1 MGREDMTR
9 LTSQE
14 KKEIEAV
21 LDRMRKGFAEMHE
34 LMTRDLWDVPN
45 EHQAIKRH
53 YRLAFRDSSTC
64 TERPCLI
71 CSSVYGTY
79 RPTVVLPN
87 GHIINNPKPSGYI
100 E

>member
-1 MGREDMTR
+1 MTQI
-9 LTSQE
+9 TNQE

-21 LDRMRKGFAEMHE
+21 LDRMRKGFREMHE
-34 LMTRDLWDVPN
+34 IMTRDLWDVPN
-45 EHQAIKRH
+45 EHQAVKRH
-53 YRLAFRDSSTC
+53 YRIAAYVDSSVC
-64 TERPCLI
+64 IERPCFV

-79 RPTVVLPN
+79 RPVVVLPN